1 MIQQIIYDKE
11 LREQARRSQPSD
23 SESDSDSE
31 TEDAPIIKAEPQD
44 EEEEGE
50 YSPGGGDTAYSAYE
64 PAPAEKPSKPY
75 RPGGFFYDDDDEDEL
90 RH

>member
-64 PAPAEKPSKPY
+64 PAPTEKPSKPY

-90 RH
+90 RD